1 MTDIAA
7 NGGGS
12 TPAPDRQRRGLF
24 ARITLFLRQ
33 VVDELRKVVTPTS
46 EELLRTTGVVLAFVA
61 FMILL
66 VMGLDWVFG
75 TVAGLLFGG
84 GGGL

>member
-1 MTDIAA
+1 MTELAA

-24 ARITLFLRQ
+24 ARIALFLRQ

-75 TVAGLLFGG
+75 TVAGLLFGA
-84 GGGL
+84 GGL

>member
-1 MTDIAA
+1 M
-7 NGGGS
+7 
-12 TPAPDRQRRGLF
+12 
-24 ARITLFLRQ
+24 
-33 VVDELRKVVTPTS
+33 VDELRKVVTPTS

-75 TVAGLLFGG
+75 TVAGLLFGA
-84 GGGL
+84 GGL

>member
-1 MTDIAA
+1 MAA
-7 NGGGS
+7 NGGG
-12 TPAPDRQRRGLF
+12 PAPTPSRQRRGLF
-24 ARITLFLRQ
+24 AR

-75 TVAGLLFGG
+75 TVAGLLFGA
-84 GGGL
+84 GGL